1 MDRRM
6 DGCQVEKAEMEVE
19 ILNHELEVGAWLMW
33 IVLIIG
39 TICKNIKCCLIFVG
53 NEKHLIE

>member
-1 MDRRM
+1 M